1 VERRRRRPRS
11 RCRVTATP
19 IPPSHPQSSDR
30 EFFRFFPCL
39 SVSTTCVIR
48 SSDDMSKP
56 ASFASALANPHFHTS
71 PLTQFS
77 LDSADITSQS
87 PPSQQ
92 SSFIHRQSSF
102 FFVTRNSNFILPKS
116 HDPSHGMRRNKLNQ
130 NPYRIHDHYTNHTTY
145 DNCLRNTKRNEPPKH
160 EQNAARVVTAVW
172 RLVAKESVTRPAERS
187 PEPFGH
193 RTLAL

>member
-1 VERRRRRPRS
+1 VRERVFARSSLRGVRGDTSRASKNANIIIVVERRRRRPRS

-56 ASFASALANPHFHTS
+56 ASFASALANPHIHTS
-71 PLTQFS
+71 TPVRSRNFHLTLRTS
-77 LDSADITSQS
+77 LHNF

-92 SSFIHRQSSF
+92 SSSIHRQSSL
-102 FFVTRNSNFILPKS
+102 FFVTRNSNFI
-116 HDPSHGMRRNKLNQ
+116 
-130 NPYRIHDHYTNHTTY
+130 
-145 DNCLRNTKRNEPPKH
+145 PPI
-160 EQNAARVVTAVW
+160 T
-172 RLVAKESVTRPAERS
+172 S
-187 PEPFGH
+187 PM
-193 RTLAL
+193 TQAMK